1 MSVKLLPCPFC
12 GHEAETETMS
22 ARKGYEADIHCNNC
36 LVALH
41 TITFDT
47 KEEAVEQA
55 IAAWNRRVDPANPPL
70 TEEELYQKQKQHRK
84 AADASRRVNRRG
96 K

>member
-12 GHEAETETMS
+12 GHEAETETTNV
-22 ARKGYEADIHCNNC
+22 RKGHEADIHCNNC
-36 LVALH
+36 LAALH

-47 KEEAVEQA
+47 KEEAAEQA
-55 IAAWNRRVDPANPPL
+55 IAAWNRRVDPANPPQ
-70 TEEELYQKQKQHRK
+70 YQKQKQHRK
-84 AADASRRVNRRG
+84 AADASRRVDRRG